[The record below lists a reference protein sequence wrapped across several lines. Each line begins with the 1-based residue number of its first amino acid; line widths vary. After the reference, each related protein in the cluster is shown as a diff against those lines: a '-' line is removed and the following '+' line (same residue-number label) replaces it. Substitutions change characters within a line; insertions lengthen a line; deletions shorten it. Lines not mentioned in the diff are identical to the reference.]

1 MQIAAV
7 EDQCAGNVSV
17 LLMVAADIEQGVS
30 VLRLCDDRRACDA
43 RACGSI
49 AVVPEIE
56 LKLQVPAAG
65 LPALKRAVCRGR
77 VQRIHLRALYFDTP
91 ERALAAAGLALR
103 LRREGRRWVQTV
115 KGAGDGPIARLEH
128 EVVLGASRDAPPLDP
143 SRHDGTPEGDALA
156 AALGTDA
163 ARLALCFETDVW
175 RTRRELREGGAR
187 IELAQ
192 DIGTIRTGASV
203 LPLAEVEFELLH
215 GGVDVL
221 VAVARRW
228 ASRHGLWLD
237 TRSKA
242 LRGHLLAAGSAAE
255 PAVKSST
262 PLLEVHNDPDAA
274 LRCIV
279 RSALAQILP
288 NASALAGGGA
298 GPEHLHQARIGLR
311 RLLAALREFGAWS
324 DAVDG
329 QWAIDARQVFGEL
342 GRARDRDAIASALSP
357 ALREAGAPLWQ
368 LSAEAAVAD
377 AGAVFRAPA
386 ATQCLLGLIG
396 FACTTAAPPTDE
408 RPALKELAQARLGR
422 LHRQV
427 HRAGKGFALQDSA
440 SRHRARKR
448 LKRLRYCAEFTSA
461 LWPERAWAAYSE
473 RLRRAQD
480 ALGAM
485 QDNAVAEPLYRAE
498 AERDPRAW
506 FAVGWLVA
514 CREVLVAEAGRALRN
529 LGKTPKF
536 MR

>member
-1 MQIAAV
+1 MVAN
-7 EDQCAGNVSV
+7 DKDRPVSV
-17 LLMVAADIEQGVS
+17 LCQ
-30 VLRLCDDRRACDA
+30 CDA

-49 AVVPEIE
+49 AGVPEIE

-128 EVVLGASRDAPPLDP
+128 EVVLSASRDAPPLDP
-143 SRHDGTPEGDALA
+143 TRHDGTPEGDALA

-163 ARLALCFETDVW
+163 ARLVLCFETDVW
-175 RTRRELREGGAR
+175 RTRRELREGGTR
-187 IELAQ
+187 IELAL
-192 DIGTIRTGASV
+192 DIGTIRAGASV
-203 LPLAEVEFELLH
+203 MPVAEVEFELLH
-215 GGVDVL
+215 GGVDLL

-228 ASRHGLWLD
+228 ALRHGLWLD

-255 PAVKSST
+255 PAVKSSA
-262 PLLEVHNDPDAA
+262 PLLEAHENPDAA

-279 RSALAQILP
+279 RSALSQILP
-288 NASALAGGGA
+288 NASALATEAGA
-298 GPEHLHQARIGLR
+298 PEHLHQARIGLR

-324 DAVDG
+324 DAVDD
-329 QWAIDARQVFGEL
+329 QWAVNARQVFGEL

-368 LSAEAAVAD
+368 LSAETAAAD
-377 AGAVFRAPA
+377 AGAVLRGPA
-386 ATQCLLGLIG
+386 ATHCLLGLIG
-396 FACTTAAPPTDE
+396 FACTTATAQNDQE

-422 LHRQV
+422 LHRRV

-461 LWPERAWAAYSE
+461 LWPERAWAAYGE

-498 AERDPRAW
+498 AEHDPRAW

-514 CREVLVAEAGRALRN
+514 RREALVAEAGRALRN
-529 LGKTPKF
+529 LGRTPKF

>member
-1 MQIAAV
+1 MTGAQ
-7 EDQCAGNVSV
+7 
-17 LLMVAADIEQGVS
+17 
-30 VLRLCDDRRACDA
+30 RDA

-65 LPALKRAVCRGR
+65 RPALERAVCRGR

-103 LRREGRRWVQTV
+103 LRREGRRWVQTL

-143 SRHDGTPEGDALA
+143 GCHAGTPEGEALA
-156 AALGTDA
+156 AALGDDA
-163 ARLALCFETDVW
+163 ARLAVCFETDVW

-187 IELAQ
+187 IELAL
-192 DIGTIRTGASV
+192 DIGTIRAGASV
-203 LPLAEVEFELLH
+203 LSLAEVEFELLH
-215 GGVDVL
+215 GGVDAL
-221 VAVARRW
+221 VAVAGRW

-242 LRGHLLAAGSAAE
+242 LRGHLLAMGAAAE
-255 PAVKSST
+255 PAVKSIAP
-262 PLLEVHNDPDAA
+262 PLKAHDDPDAA
-274 LRCIV
+274 LRCMV
-279 RSALAQILP
+279 RSALSQILP
-288 NASALAGGGA
+288 NASALAA
-298 GPEHLHQARIGLR
+298 GTAAPEHLHQARIGLR

-329 QWAIDARQVFGEL
+329 QWAIDARQMFGEL
-342 GRARDRDAIASALSP
+342 GRARDRDAIAATLWPS
-357 ALREAGAPLWQ
+357 LREAGAPRWQ
-368 LSAEAAVAD
+368 LDAAPAATD
-377 AGAVFRAPA
+377 AGAAFRAPA

-396 FACTTAAPPTDE
+396 FACTTATAPNDA
-408 RPALKELAQARLGR
+408 RPPLKDLAQARLRR

-427 HRAGKGFALQDSA
+427 HGAGKDFVLQDSA

-461 LWPERAWAAYSE
+461 LWPARAWTAYSE

-480 ALGAM
+480 ALGVM
-485 QDNAVAEPLYRAE
+485 QDNATAEPLYRAE
-498 AERDPRAW
+498 AEHDPRAW
-506 FAVGWLVA
+506 FVVGWLVA
-514 CREVLVAEAGRALRN
+514 RREVLVAEAGGALRN

-536 MR
+536 LR